1 MQSIKNEGCAEV
13 VVATVVNAS
22 AVDASRFLLLLL
34 LDDIALCVV
43 TALQIKQA
51 ATATKKEQA
60 HKQKE
65 TKGLPNHIKRVCWLI

>member
-13 VVATVVNAS
+13 VVATVVDAS

-34 LDDIALCVV
+34 LDAIALCVV

-51 ATATKKEQA
+51 ATATKEQA
-60 HKQKE
+60 TSK
-65 TKGLPNHIKRVCWLI
+65 KGKDPILLKGYVG